1 MNLSGVRCVWMKD
14 CLVGGVDGDDEG
26 ALGFGVL
33 NFCPHVHQRPCISA
47 TGGGSIPAKCP
58 RPPPA
63 RILVFNTA
71 LHNQSIPSSTKYT
84 RPTL

>member
-33 NFCPHVHQRPCISA
+33 NFCPHVHQRP
-47 TGGGSIPAKCP
+47 
-58 RPPPA
+58 
-63 RILVFNTA
+63 
-71 LHNQSIPSSTKYT
+71 
-84 RPTL
+84 